1 LDPLFGLAEDDPKR
15 RLAQAAVRCLDDVA
29 MTDLGLEAV
38 AREAG
43 LSRATLYRV
52 FPNGRDEL
60 LRTAL
65 ATEVAE
71 FWRNLANAVAEET
84 TLEGRLT
91 RGLIDGVLRTENHAL
106 LQRLVHQEAEEF
118 ALFLDELEPAV
129 FTLLSA
135 YLADLLDRFSSDLAP
150 GGRPRRGLA
159 LPGHLDPELPGQ
171 PGIDRFHRRGAG
183 GPPGPHPAA
192 RRNPGVGHSA
202 ERDAH
207 RHRA

>member
-1 LDPLFGLAEDDPKR
+1 
-15 RLAQAAVRCLDDVA
+15 

-150 GGRPRRGLA
+150 GVDHDEASRYLA
-159 LPGHLDPELPGQ
+159 TLILSYLSSPASIDFTDETRVAHLVRTQLLG
-171 PGIDRFHRRGAG
+171 GILTPVAMSNV
-183 GPPGPHPAA
+183 PPADA
-192 RRNPGVGHSA
+192 RRDG
-202 ERDAH
+202 
-207 RHRA
+207 RHAGR

>member
-1 LDPLFGLAEDDPKR
+1 
-15 RLAQAAVRCLDDVA
+15 

-84 TLEGRLT
+84 TLEGR
-91 RGLIDGVLRTENHAL
+91 R
-106 LQRLVHQEAEEF
+106 
-118 ALFLDELEPAV
+118 
-129 FTLLSA
+129 
-135 YLADLLDRFSSDLAP
+135 
-150 GGRPRRGLA
+150 
-159 LPGHLDPELPGQ
+159 
-171 PGIDRFHRRGAG
+171 
-183 GPPGPHPAA
+183 
-192 RRNPGVGHSA
+192 
-202 ERDAH
+202 
-207 RHRA
+207 